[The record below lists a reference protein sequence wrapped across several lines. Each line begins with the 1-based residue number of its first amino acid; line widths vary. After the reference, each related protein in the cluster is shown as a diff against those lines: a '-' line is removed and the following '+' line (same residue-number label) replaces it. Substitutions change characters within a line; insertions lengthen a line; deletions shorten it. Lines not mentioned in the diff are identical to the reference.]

1 MDKGI
6 IQGKSHFI
14 NHVSSQHSGS
24 EVEITQEVRKISSQI
39 FLVCIKL
46 TKTSW
51 HKVFFFF
58 PQEMHKLVIEKPWV

>member
-24 EVEITQEVRKISSQI
+24 EVEITQEVRKIRASKTREPMSRSTMKPRVLT
-39 FLVCIKL
+39 LVL
-46 TKTSW
+46 D
-51 HKVFFFF
+51 
-58 PQEMHKLVIEKPWV
+58 PNL